1 MSSSALKEDIV
12 ISGISGKFPDA
23 DNVQEYR
30 NNLMNGIDMVT
41 DDDRRWPSGLMGIPR
56 RHGKLKDLTK
66 FDADAF
72 GINPK
77 HAEEMDPQSRIF
89 LETAYEAIADAGINP
104 LELRGKKV
112 GVFLGIST
120 TEAFEGLEK
129 NPEAA
134 DPYCLIG
141 CTRSMF
147 ANRIS
152 FHFDFHGPS
161 FVIDTACSSSLTAVN
176 EALLNIQMG
185 FCEAAIVGGVN
196 INLKPT
202 IALGFA
208 HLGVLSEDGRCKS
221 FDADANGFARSE
233 AVVSVFLQKRC
244 QARREYATIINYK
257 VNTDGYKIQGVTYP
271 NGERQSELLAEVY
284 SEAGI
289 DTKDVCY
296 IECHGTGTPV
306 GDPVEVNSIAN
317 TLCQDRNGPLLV
329 GSVKSN
335 MGHSEG
341 ASGLTSLLKV
351 IIAMEEGVIPANL
364 HYKTPNPNIPALVDG
379 GLKVVDK
386 NTAWNG
392 GIVGINNFG
401 WGGANA
407 HLVIRSNPN
416 PIQTSQALTSSANRL
431 KLFTHAGR
439 TMEGVKR
446 VLDAME
452 KDPDECNLYTL
463 LSYLANSSSKTHPF
477 RGYTILN
484 ATETTNQV
492 EQSPLEKRPLW
503 FVFTGIGCQWSGMAK
518 DMMQVPIFRETFLR
532 ADKTLQPY
540 NVNLS
545 ELIAKH
551 DDEFWINNTE
561 AKSVAII
568 VCQIAFV
575 NIFRQFSLE
584 ADGIIGHSIG
594 EVSCAYAD
602 GCITEEQCVLLAYWR
617 TKLIM
622 ENSDL
627 NCLMYSVGMSVE
639 EIESRL
645 PEGVYCAC
653 HNAKDN
659 VTISGK
665 KQVIETFVSELV
677 KEGIFTKLVPT
688 SGRGFHCPI
697 MNTAIPVL
705 SQFTDKL
712 LQNPKCRSSRW
723 ISTAFPEFDWN
734 SNKVQYFS
742 TEYNSSN
749 IVNPVYFYE
758 GLQKIPNDAV
768 IVEIGPHALFQG
780 LIKRSVGPQ
789 ATILGL
795 QNRDQTDGYLYF
807 LTSLGKMYIN
817 GIDFDLNKLYEPV
830 KLPVPRGTKM
840 ISPLIKW
847 DHSKSYHVVPYDFFL
862 KSGKSHEIEVSIVEE
877 KSIYY
882 YLKDYKIDGRILYP
896 GTGYLELAWKLLAQS
911 KGKVHSEM
919 SVVFEDV
926 VFKRATILSTTET
939 TKFVCGLMNGEG
951 RFEISESGSTV
962 ATGRIYELENSR
974 DKSQKINL
982 SNNSHHK
989 LKMTSKDIYKEFR
1002 LKGYQFGPAFQTVS
1016 EMNVEGNSGK
1026 IKWSNNWVTFID
1038 GIIQTGIIAKSSGS
1052 LYLPSRIDY
1061 IEINTKLHPT
1071 FECSA
1076 SKYLEIPVTLCPIVN
1091 AIQSGGIT
1099 INGFTLT
1106 AFNTRPI
1113 QQASPVLEHYSF
1125 VANHEIR
1132 NEDLNNVDVLK
1143 SCLDIIREN
1152 STSNKFQII
1161 EINATE
1167 GNLFESVLSIFNSML
1182 LTQVE
1187 CTVTDINTNKIQS
1200 EEVNGNNVKL
1210 ANWNFIKEEVPPNL
1224 SGAHLVFGFN
1234 VLHGDNNQLM
1244 KITVNLTSA
1253 VREGGF
1259 LLLSQS
1265 NEYPEFYKA
1274 FESAGLRI
1282 ICQKTSNN
1290 NSSLFLLRKVE
1301 KTNFKLSVIVVNDG
1315 EYDKWVEPIKT
1326 RVIDLGQNENTDDRL
1341 WLIAHDKQ
1349 TNGIL
1354 GLVNCLRLEPGGNNI
1369 RTIFNPHLDQSKA
1382 NSFLLDPVNAL
1393 KTIYQDIIDKDL
1405 FINVNSNGQWGTYRH
1420 LPLRNNDSRNEIE
1433 TTTAYVNVLN
1443 RGDLSSLH
1451 WIESPIKKLIGNNKH
1466 ICRIYFAALNFKD
1479 VMLASGKISPDAPP
1493 EEWAYKDCLG
1503 MEFSGRDE
1511 NGNRMM
1517 GIVPYRGLATSST
1530 YDPNFKWEIPEKW
1543 TLEDAATVPLVY
1555 STAYYA
1561 LVIRGNIK
1569 RNETILIHSGSG
1581 GVGQA
1586 AINVALS
1593 YGCEIFTT
1601 VGSENKKDFL
1611 LKLYP
1616 QLKPNNIF
1624 NSRDTTFEHDVL
1636 LATNGKGV
1644 DMVLNS
1650 LAEEKLLA
1658 SVRCLG
1664 RNGRFLEIG
1673 KFDLS
1678 NNASLGMGVFLKNIS
1693 FHGVFLD
1700 NIIEY
1705 EHPDKQLV
1713 RQLLKEGITSGT
1725 VKPLTRHVFS
1735 KNEVEDAFRFM
1746 ASGKHIGKVL
1756 IKIVEE
1762 ELKMTLSDA
1771 SLSSIKAI
1779 PKAYCSSQKSYIIA
1793 GGIGEFGLE
1802 LAFWLIDRGA
1812 KNLILSSRSGI
1823 KDGYQAR
1830 CIRVMCNREAQIL
1843 VSTDDI
1849 TTIKGT
1855 TALIE
1860 MASKLAP
1867 VGGIFNLAMV
1877 LKDALMENQ
1886 TVENYI
1892 DVTNPKAIGTS
1903 NLDKVSRQLCSQ
1915 LEWFVAFSSISCGR
1929 GNAGQSNYGYANS
1942 VMERICEQR
1951 NYDGL
1956 HGLAIQWGAIGDV
1969 GIVFEKLGGNDV
1981 NIAGSSCQTIHS
1993 CTNALDT
2000 FLIQKRSVVSSYVC
2014 FVKICSM
2021 PDKETDLR
2029 LYDRIGHV
2037 MGVKDFTKINPK
2049 LTLTELGMD
2058 SIMAVEVK
2066 QILEKHFDYVVEI
2079 RKLRNLEVSAIIAM
2093 DSNNLQT

>member
-1 MSSSALKEDIV
+1 MLREDIV
-12 ISGISGKFPDA
+12 VSGISGKFPEA
-23 DNVQEYR
+23 INVQEYR

-41 DDDRRWPSGLMGIPR
+41 DDDRRWPSGFLGLPR
-56 RHGKLKDLTK
+56 RHGKLKNLTK

-72 GINPK
+72 GINYK
-77 HAEEMDPQSRIF
+77 HAEEMDPQSRIL
-89 LETAYEAIADAGINP
+89 LETTYEAIADAGINP
-104 LELRGKKV
+104 VELKRKKI
-112 GVFLGIST
+112 GVFLGMNTSET
-120 TEAFEGLEK
+120 FAGLLK
-129 NPEAA
+129 NPEA
-134 DPYCLIG
+134 PNPLSLTG
-141 CTRSMF
+141 CARSMF
-147 ANRIS
+147 ANRINY
-152 FHFDFHGPS
+152 HFDFHGPS
-161 FVIDTACSSSLTAVN
+161 SVIDTACSSSLSAMD
-176 EALLNIQMG
+176 EAIFSIQMG
-185 FCEAAIVGGVN
+185 KCEAAIVGAAH
-196 INLKPT
+196 INLNPT
-202 IALGFA
+202 IVLGLV
-208 HLGVLSEDGRCKS
+208 HLGVLSEDGKSQS
-221 FDADANGFARSE
+221 FDARANGFARSE
-233 AVVSVFLQKRC
+233 AIVSVFLQKKS
-244 QARREYATIINYK
+244 QARREYATIMHSK
-257 VNTDGYKIQGVTYP
+257 VNTDGYKIQGLTYP
-271 NGERQSELLAEVY
+271 SGKRQSELLAEVY

-289 DTKDVCY
+289 DPKNVCY
-296 IECHGTGTPV
+296 MECHGTGTPI
-306 GDPVEVNSIAN
+306 GDPEEINSISN
-317 TLCQDRNGPLLV
+317 IFCQDRKNPLLI

-341 ASGLTSLLKV
+341 ASGLTSLVKM

-379 GLKVVDK
+379 RLKVVDN

-401 WGGANA
+401 WGGTNV
-407 HLVIRSNPN
+407 HLVIRSNQN
-416 PIQTSQALTSSANRL
+416 PIQTSSSVKRL
-431 KLFTHAGR
+431 KLFTHASR
-439 TMEGVKR
+439 TMEGVKC

-452 KDPDECNLYTL
+452 KDPNDCNLYTL
-463 LSYLANSSSKTHPF
+463 LNYLANSPFKTHPF

-484 ATETTNQV
+484 STEAINQV

-503 FVFTGIGCQWSGMAK
+503 FVFTGVGCQWSGMAK
-518 DMMQVPIFRETFLR
+518 DMMQLSIFRETFLR

-545 ELIAKH
+545 ELIVKH
-551 DDEFWINNTE
+551 DDEFWINNT
-561 AKSVAII
+561 AAISVAII

-575 NIFRQFSLE
+575 NIFRQFGLE

-594 EVSCAYAD
+594 EISCAYAD
-602 GCITEEQCVLLAYWR
+602 GCITEEQGVLLAYWR
-617 TKLIM
+617 NKVVM

-627 NCLMYSVGMSVE
+627 NCLMYSV
-639 EIESRL
+639 
-645 PEGVYCAC
+645 
-653 HNAKDN
+653 
-659 VTISGK
+659 
-665 KQVIETFVSELV
+665 
-677 KEGIFTKLVPT
+677 VPT

-697 MNTAIPVL
+697 MNTAISIL
-705 SQFTDKL
+705 SEFSDKFL
-712 LQNPKCRSSRW
+712 RNPKLRSSQW
-723 ISTAFPEFDWN
+723 ISTAFPEKDWN
-734 SNKVQYFS
+734 SNRAKYFS
-742 TEYNSSN
+742 TEYHSSN

-758 GLQKIPNDAV
+758 GLQKIPKDAV
-768 IVEIGPHALFQG
+768 IVEIGPHALLQA
-780 LIKRSVGPQ
+780 LIKRSVGSQ

-795 QNRDQTDGYLYF
+795 QNRNQTDGYLYF

-847 DHSKSYHVVPYDFFL
+847 DHSKNYHVVPYDFFL

-926 VFKRATILSTTET
+926 VFKRATILSATEA

-962 ATGRIYELENSR
+962 AIGRIYQFENSR
-974 DKSQKINL
+974 EKPQKINQ

-1016 EMNVEGNSGK
+1016 ELNVEGNCGK
-1026 IKWSNNWVTFID
+1026 IKWSDNWVTFID
-1038 GIIQTGIIAKSSGS
+1038 GIIQTGIISKSSGS

-1061 IEINTKLHPT
+1061 LEINTKLQPT
-1071 FECSA
+1071 LECSN
-1076 SKYLEIPVTLCPIVN
+1076 SQYLEIPVTLCPIVN
-1091 AIQSGGIT
+1091 VIQSGGIT
-1099 INGFTLT
+1099 MKGFNFT
-1106 AFNTRPI
+1106 AVNRRPI
-1113 QQASPVLEHYSF
+1113 QQASPVLQSYSF
-1125 VANHEIR
+1125 VAFDEKR
-1132 NEDLNNVDVLK
+1132 NEDLHNVEVFK

-1152 STSNKFQII
+1152 SSSTKLQII
-1161 EINATE
+1161 EVNATE
-1167 GNLFESVLSIFNSML
+1167 GNLFETVLSIINSML
-1182 LTQVE
+1182 FTQVE

-1200 EEVNGNNVKL
+1200 EEVNGKNVKL
-1210 ANWNFIKEEVPPNL
+1210 ANWNFIKDEVPPNF
-1224 SGAHLVFGFN
+1224 SRAHLVFGFN

-1244 KITVNLTSA
+1244 KITENLTSA

-1265 NEYPEFYKA
+1265 NEYPEYHKA
-1274 FESAGLRI
+1274 FESAGLHI

-1290 NSSLFLLRKVE
+1290 NSSIFLLRKVE

-1369 RTIFNPHLDQSKA
+1369 RTIFNPHLDQIKA
-1382 NSFLLDPVNAL
+1382 NNFLLDPVNAL

-1493 EEWAYKDCLG
+1493 E
-1503 MEFSGRDE
+1503 
-1511 NGNRMM
+1511 
-1517 GIVPYRGLATSST
+1517 
-1530 YDPNFKWEIPEKW
+1530 
-1543 TLEDAATVPLVY
+1543 DAATVPLVY

-1586 AINVALS
+1586 AVNVALS

-1616 QLKPNNIF
+1616 QLKPSNIF

-1678 NNASLGMGVFLKNIS
+1678 NNASLGMGAFLKNIC

-1700 NIIEY
+1700 NIVEY

-1713 RQLLKEGITSGT
+1713 SHLLQEGITNGT

-1735 KNEVEDAFRFM
+1735 HNEVEDAFRFM
-1746 ASGKHIGKVL
+1746 TSGKHIGKVL
-1756 IKIVEE
+1756 IKVAEE
-1762 ELKMTLSDA
+1762 EPKTILSDA
-1771 SLSSIKAI
+1771 PLTSIKAI
-1779 PKAYCSSQKSYIIA
+1779 PKAYCSARKSYIIA
-1793 GGIGEFGLE
+1793 GGLGGFGLE

-1812 KNLILSSRSGI
+1812 KNLVLSSRSGI

-1830 CIRVMCNREAQIL
+1830 CIRV
-1843 VSTDDI
+1843 
-1849 TTIKGT
+1849 
-1855 TALIE
+1855 
-1860 MASKLAP
+1860 
-1867 VGGIFNLAMV
+1867 

-1892 DVTNPKAIGTS
+1892 AVVNPKAIGTR
-1903 NLDKVSRQLCSQ
+1903 NLDIVSRQLCPQ
-1915 LEWFVAFSSISCGR
+1915 LEWFVAFSSISS
-1929 GNAGQSNYGYANS
+1929 GNGNPGQSNYCYANS

-1951 NYDGL
+1951 HKDGF
-1956 HGLAIQWGAIGDV
+1956 HGLAIQWSAIGDV
-1969 GIVFEKLGGNDV
+1969 GLVFEQMGGNNV
-1981 NIAGSSCQTIHS
+1981 VVAGTAPQIIRS
-1993 CTNALDT
+1993 CTNTLDI
-2000 FLIQKRSVVSSYVC
+2000 FLNQNHPIVTSYVNPDNTH
-2014 FVKICSM
+2014 SM
-2021 PDKETDLR
+2021 QDKETELSI
-2029 LYDRIGHV
+2029 LDRIGHV
-2037 MGVKDFTKINPK
+2037 LGVNDLTKLNPQM
-2049 LTLTELGMD
+2049 TLTDLGID
-2058 SIMAVEVK
+2058 STMSVEIK
-2066 QILEKHFDYVVEI
+2066 QILETYLDYVVEI
-2079 RKLRNLEVSAIIAM
+2079 SKVRKLVLSAVISLANRNE
-2093 DSNNLQT
+2093 

>member
-1 MSSSALKEDIV
+1 MSNRTPKEDIV
-12 ISGISGKFPDA
+12 ISGISGKFPEA

-30 NNLMNGIDMVT
+30 DNLMNGVDMVT

-77 HAEEMDPQSRIF
+77 HAEEMDPQFRIF
-89 LETAYEAIADAGINP
+89 LETTYEAIADAGINP

-112 GVFLGIST
+112 GVFVGIST
-120 TEAFEGLEK
+120 SETFQGLEK

-134 DPYCLIG
+134 DPYNLLG
-141 CTRSMF
+141 NTRSMV

-152 FHFDFHGPS
+152 YHFDFHGPS
-161 FVIDTACSSSLTAVN
+161 LVIDTACSSSLTAVN
-176 EALLNIQMG
+176 QALLNIQMG

-233 AVVSVFLQKRC
+233 AVVSVFLQKKC
-244 QARREYATIINYK
+244 HARRDYATIINYN
-257 VNTDGYKIQGVTYP
+257 VNTDGYKNQGLSHP
-271 NGERQSELLAEVY
+271 SGGRQSELLAEVY

-341 ASGLTSLLKV
+341 ASGLTSLIKV

-364 HYKTPNPNIPALVDG
+364 HYKTPNPDIPALVDDRI
-379 GLKVVDK
+379 KVVDK
-386 NTAWNG
+386 NTDWNG

-416 PIQTSQALTSSANRL
+416 SIQTSQTSSSSVNHL

-452 KDPDECNLYTL
+452 KDPDDCNLYTL
-463 LSYLANSSSKTHPF
+463 LSYLANSSFKTHPF

-484 ATETTNQV
+484 AIETTNQV

-503 FVFTGIGCQWSGMAK
+503 FVFTGVGCHWIGMAK

-545 ELIAKH
+545 ELMAKH
-551 DDEFWINNTE
+551 DEECWINITE
-561 AKSVAII
+561 AMSVAII

-575 NIFRQFSLE
+575 NIFRQFGLE

-594 EVSCAYAD
+594 EISCAYAD
-602 GCITEEQCVLLAYWR
+602 GCITEEQGVLLAYWR
-617 TKLIM
+617 NKVVM

-665 KQVIETFVSELV
+665 KQVIEAFVSELV
-677 KEGIFTKLVPT
+677 NEEKFTKLVPT
-688 SGRGFHCPI
+688 NGRGFHCPI
-697 MNTAIPVL
+697 MNRAIPIL
-705 SQFTDKL
+705 SEYNDIL
-712 LQNPKCRSSRW
+712 LQNPKLRSKRW
-723 ISTAFPEFDWN
+723 ISTAFPEKDWN
-734 SNKVQYFS
+734 LNRAKYFS
-742 TEYNSSN
+742 TKYNSSN
-749 IVNPVYFYE
+749 IMNPVYFYE

-768 IVEIGPHALFQG
+768 IVEIGPHALLQA

-795 QNRDQTDGYLYF
+795 QNRNQTDGYLYF

-830 KLPVPRGTKM
+830 KLPVPSGTKM

-847 DHSKSYHVVPYDFFL
+847 DHSRSYHVVPYDFFL

-877 KSIYY
+877 KSRDY
-882 YLKDYKIDGRILYP
+882 YLRDHKIDGRILYP
-896 GTGYLELAWKLLAQS
+896 GAGYLELAWKLLAQS

-926 VFKRATILSTTET
+926 VFQRVTILSTAEA

-951 RFEISESGSTV
+951 RFEISESGATV
-962 ATGRIYELENSR
+962 ATGRIYELEHSR
-974 DKSQKINL
+974 EKSQKIHQPYYSL
-982 SNNSHHK
+982 DK
-989 LKMTSKDIYKEFR
+989 LKMTSKDIYKEYR
-1002 LKGYQFGPAFQTVS
+1002 LKDYQFGPAFQTVS
-1016 EMNVEGNSGK
+1016 EINVEVNHGK
-1026 IKWSNNWVTFID
+1026 VKWSNNWVTFID
-1038 GIIQTGIIAKSSGS
+1038 GIIQTAIIAKSSGS
-1052 LYLPSRIDY
+1052 LFVPSRIDY
-1061 IEINTKLHPT
+1061 LEINTKSHPT
-1071 FECSA
+1071 FECSD
-1076 SKYLEIPVTLCPIVN
+1076 SKYLEIPVALFPILNV
-1091 AIQSGGIT
+1091 IQSGGIT
-1099 INGFTLT
+1099 MKGLNFT
-1106 AFNTRPI
+1106 AVNRKSI

-1125 VANHEIR
+1125 VTNHEIR
-1132 NEDLNNVDVLK
+1132 NEDLHNVEVLK

-1152 STSNKFQII
+1152 ATSNKFQII
-1161 EINATE
+1161 EVNATE

-1200 EEVNGNNVKL
+1200 GEVNGKTVKL
-1210 ANWNFIKEEVPPNL
+1210 ANWNFIKDEVPPNL

-1234 VLHGDNNQLM
+1234 VLHGDNNQLQ
-1244 KITVNLTSA
+1244 KITENITSA
-1253 VREGGF
+1253 AREGGF

-1265 NEYPEFYKA
+1265 NEYPEYHKA

-1290 NSSLFLLRKVE
+1290 NSFIFLLRKV
-1301 KTNFKLSVIVVNDG
+1301 KKNNGKLSVIVVNDG

-1326 RVIDLGQNENTDDRL
+1326 RVTDLGQNENTDDRL

-1382 NSFLLDPVNAL
+1382 NNFLLDPVNAL

-1511 NGNRMM
+1511 NGKRMM
-1517 GIVPYRGLATSST
+1517 GIVSYRGLATLSS

-1561 LVIRGNIK
+1561 LVVRGNIK

-1678 NNASLGMGVFLKNIS
+1678 NDALLGMGVFLKNIC

-1713 RQLLKEGITSGT
+1713 SRLLQEGITNGT

-1756 IKIVEE
+1756 IKIAEE
-1762 ELKMTLSDA
+1762 EPKMILPDA
-1771 SLSSIKAI
+1771 PLTSIKAI
-1779 PKAYCSSQKSYIIA
+1779 QKAYCSSQKSYIIA
-1793 GGIGEFGLE
+1793 GGLGGFGLE

-1812 KNLILSSRSGI
+1812 KNLVLCSRFGI

-1830 CIRVMCNREAQIL
+1830 CIRVMSNREAQIL

-1855 TALIE
+1855 TALLE
-1860 MASKLAP
+1860 MANKLAP

-1877 LKDALMENQ
+1877 LKDSLMENQ

-1892 DVTNPKAIGTS
+1892 DVAKPKAIGTR
-1903 NLDKVSRQLCSQ
+1903 NLDIVSRQLCSQ
-1915 LEWFVAFSSISCGR
+1915 LEWFVAFSSISSGR

-1951 NYDGL
+1951 HKDRL

-1969 GIVFEKLGGNDV
+1969 GIVFEEMGGNDIV
-1981 NIAGSSCQTIHS
+1981 IGDTSPQIIRS
-1993 CTNALDT
+1993 CTNSLDT
-2000 FLIQKRSVVSSYVC
+2000 FLVQNHPVVSSYVHSD
-2014 FVKICSM
+2014 KMHSM
-2021 PDKETDLR
+2021 NETELSTLDR
-2029 LYDRIGHV
+2029 LGHV
-2037 MGVKDFTKINPK
+2037 LGVKDITKINPK
-2049 LTLTELGMD
+2049 FTLAELGMD
-2058 SIMAVEVK
+2058 SIMA
-2066 QILEKHFDYVVEI
+2066 LEIKNIFEKYLDYIVEI
-2079 RKLRNLEVSAIIAM
+2079 KDLQKLEVSSLLLLDGINV
-2093 DSNNLQT
+2093 SK

>member
-1 MSSSALKEDIV
+1 MLRENMV
-12 ISGISGKFPDA
+12 ISGISGKFPEA
-23 DNVQEYR
+23 DSTQEYR

-41 DDDRRWPSGLMGIPR
+41 DDNRRWPSGFLGLPR

-72 GINPK
+72 GINSK
-77 HAEEMDPQSRIF
+77 HAEEMDPQSRIL
-89 LETAYEAIADAGINP
+89 LETTYEAIADAGINP
-104 LELRGKKV
+104 VELKGKKI
-112 GVFLGIST
+112 GVFLGMNTSET
-120 TEAFEGLEK
+120 FAGLLK
-129 NPEAA
+129 NPEA
-134 DPYCLIG
+134 PNPLSLTG
-141 CTRSMF
+141 CARSMF
-147 ANRIS
+147 ANRINY
-152 FHFDFHGPS
+152 HFDFHGPS
-161 FVIDTACSSSLTAVN
+161 SVIDTACSSSLSAMD
-176 EALLNIQMG
+176 EAICSIQMG
-185 FCEAAIVGGVN
+185 KCEAAIVGAAN
-196 INLKPT
+196 INLNPT
-202 IALGFA
+202 TVLGLVR
-208 HLGVLSEDGRCKS
+208 LGILSEDGKCQS
-221 FDADANGFARSE
+221 FDAQANGFARSE
-233 AVVSVFLQKRC
+233 AIISMFLQKKC
-244 QARREYATIINYK
+244 QARREYATVIQSKLNS
-257 VNTDGYKIQGVTYP
+257 DGYKIQGLTYP
-271 NGERQSELLAEVY
+271 NGKRQSELMAEVY
-284 SEAGI
+284 SEAGV
-289 DTKDVCY
+289 DPKDVCY
-296 IECHGTGTPV
+296 MECHGTGTPI
-306 GDPVEVNSIAN
+306 GDPEELNSISSIF
-317 TLCQDRNGPLLV
+317 CQDRKNPLLI

-341 ASGLTSLLKV
+341 ASGLTSLTKM

-379 GLKVVDK
+379 RLKVVDK

-407 HLVIRSNPN
+407 HLVLRSNPN
-416 PIQTSQALTSSANRL
+416 SIQTSKASSSS
-431 KLFTHAGR
+431 
-439 TMEGVKR
+439 VKH
-446 VLDAME
+446 AME
-452 KDPDECNLYTL
+452 KDSDDCNLYTL
-463 LSYLANSSSKTHPF
+463 LNYLANSPFKTHPF

-484 ATETTNQV
+484 STEAINQV
-492 EQSPLEKRPLW
+492 EQSPLGKKPLW
-503 FVFTGIGCQWSGMAK
+503 FIFTGIGCQWSGMAK
-518 DMMQVPIFRETFLR
+518 DMMQLSIFL
-532 ADKTLQPY
+532 
-540 NVNLS
+540 
-545 ELIAKH
+545 KH
-551 DDEFWINNTE
+551 DDEFWINNKE
-561 AKSVAII
+561 AMIVAII

-575 NIFRQFSLE
+575 NIFRQFGLE

-594 EVSCAYAD
+594 EISCAYAD

-617 TKLIM
+617 TALIK
-622 ENSDL
+622 ENTDP
-627 NCLMYSVGMSVE
+627 NCIMYSVGMSVK

-665 KQVIETFVSELV
+665 KQIIETFVSELV
-677 KEGIFTKLVPT
+677 NEEKFTKLVPT
-688 SGRGFHCPI
+688 NGRGFHCPI
-697 MNTAIPVL
+697 MNTAIPIL
-705 SQFTDKL
+705 SEFINKI
-712 LQNPKCRSSRW
+712 LQNQKLRSSCW
-723 ISTAFPEFDWN
+723 ISTAFPEKDWN
-734 SNKVQYFS
+734 SNGAKYFS
-742 TEYNSSN
+742 TEYNCSN

-768 IVEIGPHALFQG
+768 IVEIGPHALLQS

-795 QNRDQTDGYLYF
+795 QNRNQTDGYLYF

-847 DHSKSYHVVPYDFFL
+847 DHSRSYHVVPYDFFL
-862 KSGKSHEIEVSIVEE
+862 KSGKSHEIEVSIEE
-877 KSIYY
+877 KSRDY
-882 YLKDYKIDGRILYP
+882 YLRDHKIDGRILYP
-896 GTGYLELAWKLLAQS
+896 GTGYLELAWKLLAQN

-926 VFKRATILSTTET
+926 VFKKATILSTTKA
-939 TKFVCGLMNGEG
+939 TKFVCGLLNGEG

-974 DKSQKINL
+974 EKPQKINQ
-982 SNNSHHK
+982 SNNSHHE
-989 LKMTSKDIYKEFR
+989 LKMTSKNIYKEFR
-1002 LKGYQFGPAFQTVS
+1002 LKDYQFGPAFQTVS
-1016 EMNVEGNSGK
+1016 EINVEGNCGK

-1038 GIIQTGIIAKSSGS
+1038 GIIQTGIISKSSGS

-1061 IEINTKLHPT
+1061 LEINTKLHPT
-1071 FECSA
+1071 LECNNSQ
-1076 SKYLEIPVTLCPIVN
+1076 YLEIPVTLCPIVN

-1099 INGFTLT
+1099 LKGLILT
-1106 AFNTRPI
+1106 AFNRKPI
-1113 QQASPVLEHYSF
+1113 QQANPVLQHYSF
-1125 VANHEIR
+1125 VANHEISR
-1132 NEDLNNVDVLK
+1132 RKLGK
-1143 SCLDIIREN
+1143 
-1152 STSNKFQII
+1152 
-1161 EINATE
+1161 
-1167 GNLFESVLSIFNSML
+1167 
-1182 LTQVE
+1182 
-1187 CTVTDINTNKIQS
+1187 
-1200 EEVNGNNVKL
+1200 NVKL
-1210 ANWNFIKEEVPPNL
+1210 ANWNFIKDEVPPNL

-1234 VLHGDNNQLM
+1234 VLHGDNNQLQ
-1244 KITVNLTSA
+1244 KITENITSA
-1253 VREGGF
+1253 AREGGF

-1265 NEYPEFYKA
+1265 NEYPEYHKA

-1290 NSSLFLLRKVE
+1290 NSFIFLLRKV
-1301 KTNFKLSVIVVNDG
+1301 KKNNGKLSVIVVNDG

-1326 RVIDLGQNENTDDRL
+1326 RVTDLGQNENTDDRL

-1369 RTIFNPHLDQSKA
+1369 RTIFNPHLDQNKA
-1382 NSFLLDPVNAL
+1382 NNFLLDPVNAL

-1493 EEWAYKDCLG
+1493 EEWAYKD
-1503 MEFSGRDE
+1503 
-1511 NGNRMM
+1511 
-1517 GIVPYRGLATSST
+1517 Y
-1530 YDPNFKWEIPEKW
+1530 
-1543 TLEDAATVPLVY
+1543 AATVPLVY

-1586 AINVALS
+1586 AVNVALS

-1664 RNGRFLEIG
+1664 ENGRFLEIG

-1678 NNASLGMGVFLKNIS
+1678 NNASL
-1693 FHGVFLD
+1693 
-1700 NIIEY
+1700 
-1705 EHPDKQLV
+1705 DKQLV
-1713 RQLLKEGITSGT
+1713 SHLLQKGITNGT

-1735 KNEVEDAFRFM
+1735 QNEVEDAFRFM

-1756 IKIVEE
+1756 IKIAEE
-1762 ELKMTLSDA
+1762 ESQTTFSD
-1771 SLSSIKAI
+1771 SPLTSVNAI
-1779 PKAYCSSQKSYIIA
+1779 RKAYCSSQKSYIIT
-1793 GGIGEFGLE
+1793 GGLGGFGLE

-1812 KNLILSSRSGI
+1812 KNLVLSSRSGI

-1830 CIRVMCNREAQIL
+1830 CIRV
-1843 VSTDDI
+1843 
-1849 TTIKGT
+1849 
-1855 TALIE
+1855 
-1860 MASKLAP
+1860 
-1867 VGGIFNLAMV
+1867 

-1892 DVTNPKAIGTS
+1892 EVTNPKAIRTR
-1903 NLDKVSRQLCSQ
+1903 N
-1915 LEWFVAFSSISCGR
+1915 LEWFVVFSSLSSGR
-1929 GNAGQSNYGYANS
+1929 GNPGQSNYGYAS
-1942 VMERICEQR
+1942 SIMERICEQR
-1951 NYDGL
+1951 HKDGL
-1956 HGLAIQWGAIGDV
+1956 HGLAIQWGVIGDV
-1969 GIVFEKLGGNDV
+1969 GIVFEKSGGNDIV
-1981 NIAGSSCQTIHS
+1981 IGDTFPQTIRS

-2000 FLIQKRSVVSSYVC
+2000 FLVQNHPVVSSYVHSD
-2014 FVKICSM
+2014 KMHSM
-2021 PDKETDLR
+2021 NETELSTLDR
-2029 LYDRIGHV
+2029 LGHV
-2037 MGVKDFTKINPK
+2037 LGVKDITKINPK
-2049 LTLTELGMD
+2049 FTLAELGMD
-2058 SIMAVEVK
+2058 SIIA
-2066 QILEKHFDYVVEI
+2066 LEIKNIFEKYLDYVVEI
-2079 RKLRNLEVSAIIAM
+2079 NKLQKLEVSSLLLLDGINVLK
-2093 DSNNLQT
+2093 S